1 MKYLLY
7 ILASFM
13 TMSLIVALF
22 LLSNDRKDSSDE
34 IALIINDKKIT
45 ADEYRHPPAARMN
58 HSAGDEDYLEAI
70 IIRELLIQEAK
81 RQGIDK
87 EESFRIS
94 LQHFYEQS
102 LVKLLMDRQYETL
115 RVEINDEEIS
125 RYHKWLSGTVS
136 FTMSTYT
143 THEDIKNGKPKAQE
157 SKTSV
162 FNELSEFTQQQLFG
176 LQPGQHSAPVHF
188 LDDYLVFQL
197 LSVEL
202 PDNAEKIGDK
212 HESLRNKL
220 SALKKEQLMSQWLN
234 KLREDASIS
243 ILLKGK
249 STVSR

>member
-1 MKYLLY
+1 
-7 ILASFM
+7 
-13 TMSLIVALF
+13 MSLIVAFF
-22 LLSNDRKDSSDE
+22 LLSEDKKDSSNE

-45 ADEYRHPPAARMN
+45 TDEYRHPPAARMN
-58 HSAGDEDYLEAI
+58 HSAGDEEYLEAL

-102 LVKLLMDRQYETL
+102 LIKVLMDRQYENL
-115 RVEINDEEIS
+115 RVEINDKEIS
-125 RYHKWLSGTVS
+125 LYHKWLAGTVS

-188 LDDYLVFQL
+188 LDAYLVFQL
-197 LSVEL
+197 ISIEL
-202 PDNAEKIGDK
+202 PENTKNIQDQQEL
-212 HESLRNKL
+212 LRNKL

-234 KLREDASIS
+234 RLREEASIS
-243 ILLKGK
+243 ILPEEKTAVG
-249 STVSR
+249 R